1 MSFTIHACRSTIRF
15 RGTTV
20 TDIAVSRGDTVP
32 KGSSRSCSASDC
44 GTEAKPPS
52 GTGTPTLISGKAAAG
67 RDREH
72 RGTIA
77 SPFLSLRG
85 SCERKCDASHSYRN
99 ISVDMPKNEKHCLP
113 VFRADLTI
121 LNTAKAR
128 APCAGAIC
136 CR

>member
-1 MSFTIHACRSTIRF
+1 MSFTIHACWSTIRF
-15 RGTTV
+15 SGTTV

-52 GTGTPTLISGKAAAG
+52 GTGTPTLISGKAAAAG

-72 RGTIA
+72 RGAIA

-85 SCERKCDASHSYRN
+85 SCERKATRRILTAIFPWTCRKT
-99 ISVDMPKNEKHCLP
+99 KNT
-113 VFRADLTI
+113 VFPSF
-121 LNTAKAR
+121 
-128 APCAGAIC
+128 API
-136 CR
+136 

>member
-52 GTGTPTLISGKAAAG
+52 GTGTPTLISGKAAACRPRPRTS
-67 RDREH
+67 RDDRQSFPF
-72 RGTIA
+72 IA
-77 SPFLSLRG
+77 GFLRTEIRRVAFLPQYFRRHA
-85 SCERKCDASHSYRN
+85 EKRKTLSSRFSRRFDN
-99 ISVDMPKNEKHCLP
+99 P
-113 VFRADLTI
+113 
-121 LNTAKAR
+121 
-128 APCAGAIC
+128 
-136 CR
+136 